1 MAILSKIRERSVFLI
16 VVVGLALFAFVLD
29 PSTLQDFF
37 NSSKMNEVGSING
50 ESVSRQEYAAALES
64 YKQGNN
70 RASDMQ
76 AAKFVWDNILRKRIY
91 NKQLEEAGITIGE
104 SDVWQRMIE
113 LPFVQNNPQFQNE
126 VGLFDEDLLKTY
138 LLELQAAEDQSTWK
152 AWDEF
157 KNNLAV
163 DLQKDAFNNLVSAGL
178 GTSLKEGKYQYE
190 EDNTFID
197 ADFVYIPFSSIPDS
211 LVTVDKSEIEA
222 YIQQREDQFQVEA
235 TRDISYV
242 KFDVKATEADKLE
255 IKNNVSNVLE
265 DREERGIKSL
275 GFKNA
280 TDYTE
285 FFDEYESDIPERQ
298 VFRMKAQL
306 PTVIADQITAS
317 EIGDV
322 VGPYEEGNYYK
333 LTKILDIVKRPDS
346 VKASQILIPFV
357 GSQGATAETTLTEAQ
372 AKKSADSI
380 FKLVRRNKTRFA
392 KIADE
397 INPEQLKGKGGE
409 LNWLFHNNVFASS
422 SDLEFSEFVFDNR
435 TGSIDVIK
443 SSFGYHI
450 VRIDEQKNR
459 QNAYKLTTYG
469 KQILPSQDTE
479 NAVFQEVEQFALAAS
494 KEGTTFYDVASKSN
508 YQTRPAIGLTV
519 MEDKVP
525 GIPGTNREIVR
536 WSFNKDTKVGDF
548 KRFDIDKGYVV
559 ALLSG
564 KTPEGLKSAAKA
576 SGQVRPILTNQ
587 KKAAIIKEK
596 MSGSTLADIADKNSV
611 TVRNAKSVSLKSP
624 ALPGAGTD
632 AKVVG
637 AMYFAKDDQLY
648 KQVEG
653 LRGVFA
659 FVVKKKEKPAVLTNY
674 EPNRQQLLQDKGNAT
689 VKVYNALKEVS
700 KIEDDRAFY
709 HGINQ

>member
-50 ESVSRQEYAAALES
+50 ESVSRQEYATALEN

-104 SDVWQRMIE
+104 SDVWQSMIA

-126 VGLFDEDLLKTY
+126 VGLFDEDKLKTY
-138 LLELQAAEDQSTWK
+138 LLDLQSAEDQSTWR

-157 KNNLAV
+157 KNNLAI
-163 DLQKDAFNNLVSAGL
+163 DLQRDAFNNLVSAGL
-178 GTSLKEGKYQYE
+178 GASLKEGRYQYE

-211 LVTVDKSEIEA
+211 LVKVDKSEIEA
-222 YIQQREDQFQVEA
+222 YISQKEDQFQVEA
-235 TRDISYV
+235 KRDISYV
-242 KFDVKATEADKLE
+242 KFDIKATEADKLD
-255 IKNNVSNVLE
+255 IKNNVISALE
-265 DREERGIKSL
+265 DREDRGIKSL

-280 TDYTE
+280 TDYPE

-306 PTVIADQITAS
+306 PTVITDQILAS
-317 EIGDV
+317 ETGDV

-346 VKASQILIPFV
+346 VKASQILIPFI
-357 GSQGATAETTLTEAQ
+357 GSQSATPETTLTEDQ
-372 AKKSADSI
+372 AKKTADSI
-380 FKLVRRNKTRFA
+380 FKLVRRNKTKFA
-392 KIADE
+392 QVADE
-397 INPEQLKGKGGE
+397 LNPEQLRGKGGE

-422 SDLEFSEFVFDNR
+422 NDLEFAEFLFDNK
-435 TGSIDVIK
+435 TGSVGVVK
-443 SSFGYHI
+443 TTFGYHV
-450 VRIDEQKNR
+450 VRVDEQKNR

-469 KQILPSQDTE
+469 KQILPSQETE

-494 KEGTTFYDVASKSN
+494 KEGTTFYDVASKNN

-536 WSFNKDTKVGDF
+536 WSFNKETEVGDF
-548 KRFDIDKGYVV
+548 QRFDIDKGYVV
-559 ALLSG
+559 ALLTG
-564 KTPEGLKSAAKA
+564 KTKEGLKSAAKA
-576 SGQVRPILTNQ
+576 SGQVRPILTNE
-587 KKAAIIKEK
+587 KKAAMIKEK
-596 MSGSTLADIADKNSV
+596 MTGATLADIAAANSV
-611 TVRNAKSVSLKSP
+611 TVRNMTSVSLKSP
-624 ALPGAGTD
+624 ALPGVGTD

-637 AMYFAKDDQLY
+637 AMYYAKENQLY
-648 KQVEG
+648 TQVEG
-653 LRGVFA
+653 SRGVFA
-659 FVVKKKEKPAVLTNY
+659 FVVTKREKPAVLTNY
-674 EPNRQQLLQDKGNAT
+674 EPNRQQLLQDNGNAT
-689 VKVYNALKEVS
+689 LKVYNALKEVS